1 MQIGE
6 YNEDTVRAYRFD
18 EDRKHI
24 FVKLWLNAEDSEPD
38 KFSKGGCLSISGSR
52 AAADLSTMKHCGPT
66 RPAESQALQLKQ
78 VSPWESRTLKPENY
92 WRKHKTADKLCTAL
106 CRPGW
111 SKKHLFGEPCLPKVV
126 PPHGNENLSGKG
138 QIHGHPPPKHPG
150 VWGAEG
156 TDFTEFMIANKHQTG
171 TTKVQESVFLRNELI
186 PFN

>member
-111 SKKHLFGEPCLPKVV
+111 SKSTCLENPVFPKWSHHMAMRIYQVRVKFMVIHLQSILVYEVLRVQISQNSWLQTSTKQELQKYKKVY
-126 PPHGNENLSGKG
+126 S
-138 QIHGHPPPKHPG
+138 
-150 VWGAEG
+150 
-156 TDFTEFMIANKHQTG
+156 
-171 TTKVQESVFLRNELI
+171 
-186 PFN
+186 